1 MAKKLPAVPFLLWIL
16 CGTLIPLLM
25 VFYYGFTDRTGAFTM
40 NNILAIFQPVHL
52 KALGLSLLLSLIS
65 TVICM
70 VLAYPLALVLRYSSF
85 GKKGFIIFIFILPM
99 WMNFLLRTMAWQV
112 ILERNGIFEIMLRHL
127 HLPMPAII
135 NTPAAI
141 VLGMV
146 YDFLPFMVLPIY
158 NSLMK
163 IDENLIEAAYDLG
176 ADKGTVYRKVIF
188 PLLVPGIVR
197 SRKAGGYE
205 IISGHRR
212 KRASEIAGRMTMPV
226 IVRDL
231 PDDEAI
237 IAMVDSNFQREYM
250 LPSEKAKAY
259 KMKYNAM
266 KHQGKNKGIGRS
278 IDAIGDEVGESGKTI
293 QRYVHL
299 AELIDEM
306 LQMLDDKKLGLAQ
319 GYEISFI
326 RPNTQRMIAEVIMN
340 KDASVSGAQA
350 AKLKEYAER
359 DELTEAMVELI
370 LSEEQPKPKRMVLK
384 PARIEKI
391 FQKFSFTQEEMEE
404 KIYQVLEEWASQQK

>member
-1 MAKKLPAVPFLLWIL
+1 MSRTAPKIQLNNFNELFGITEGAAHVVEVKLADLHTFKNHPFL
-16 CGTLIPLLM
+16 
-25 VFYYGFTDRTGAFTM
+25 VKDDE
-40 NNILAIFQPVHL
+40 
-52 KALGLSLLLSLIS
+52 K
-65 TVICM
+65 
-70 VLAYPLALVLRYSSF
+70 
-85 GKKGFIIFIFILPM
+85 
-99 WMNFLLRTMAWQV
+99 MA
-112 ILERNGIFEIMLRHL
+112 E
-127 HLPMPAII
+127 
-135 NTPAAI
+135 
-141 VLGMV
+141 
-146 YDFLPFMVLPIY
+146 
-158 NSLMK
+158 
-163 IDENLIEAAYDLG
+163 LIESVRLNG
-176 ADKGTVYRKVIF
+176 V
-188 PLLVPGIVR
+188 LVPGIVR